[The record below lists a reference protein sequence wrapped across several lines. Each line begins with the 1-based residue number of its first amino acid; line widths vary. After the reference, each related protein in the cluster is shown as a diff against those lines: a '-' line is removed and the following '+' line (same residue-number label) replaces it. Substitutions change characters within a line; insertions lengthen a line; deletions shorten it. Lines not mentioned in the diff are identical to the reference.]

1 MDREE
6 FDAAEERV
14 PATEPEFAQDAADT
28 PTVPGPASAW
38 PATPEPT
45 PEPATAGPA
54 PWSTATAPS
63 TPPPRPE
70 YSWPSEPPAREK
82 TPRANSGMRNML
94 IAALIGALIGGGVAG
109 GIVAATDDD
118 GGGTTIVQ
126 SGGNVPARAS
136 TALTKPGDLSAI
148 IEKVKPAVVRIDAG
162 SGAQQ
167 GTGTGFI
174 IASDGVIVSN
184 AHVVEGS
191 DTVQVTFEDGDEV
204 EGKVLGSSSTVD
216 LAVVKVNRSDLPTV
230 ELGNSDSVQVGDAVV
245 AIGNALGLS
254 DGSGLTVTT
263 GIVSGL
269 DRTVDVG
276 VGETLLNAIQTD
288 AAINP
293 GNSGGPLL
301 DSEGRVI
308 GINSAIANPGA
319 SNNVGFAIAI
329 SSARPI
335 FEDLRQGKEP
345 RIAFLGV
352 RTQTVTPSLAE
363 EENLKTDKGAYV
375 VEVTPNSG
383 AANGG
388 IKQGDVIVEIDGQS
402 VERDD
407 QVLRAVRGHHPGDKV
422 NVVVMR
428 GDNRQTLSV
437 TLGDFSRQS

>member
-14 PATEPEFAQDAADT
+14 SATEPESPPDAAADT
-28 PTVPGPASAW
+28 PSDPQPAWS
-38 PATPEPT
+38 ATP
-45 PEPATAGPA
+45 A
-54 PWSTATAPS
+54 
-63 TPPPRPE
+63 PPPPE
-70 YSWPSEPPAREK
+70 YSWPSQPPAREK
-82 TPRANSGMRNML
+82 APRANSGMRNML
-94 IAALIGALIGGGVAG
+94 VAALIGALIGGGVAG
-109 GIVAATDDD
+109 GIVAAVDDD

-136 TALTKPGDLSAI
+136 TAIAKPGDLGAI
-148 IEKVKPAVVRIDAG
+148 IEKVKPAVVRIDSG

-174 IASDGVIVSN
+174 IASDGVIVTN

-191 DTVQVTFEDGDEV
+191 DTVQVTFEDGDDV
-204 EGKVLGSSSTVD
+204 EGKVLGSSPTVD

-230 ELGNSDSVQVGDAVV
+230 KLGDSDSVQVGDAVV

-301 DSEGRVI
+301 DSAGRVI
-308 GINSAIANPGA
+308 GINTAIANPGS

-363 EENLKTDKGAYV
+363 QENLKTDKGAYV
-375 VEVTPNSG
+375 VEVTPGSG

-407 QVLRAVRGHHPGDKV
+407 QVLRAVRGHHPGDKAT
-422 NVVVMR
+422 VVVMR
-428 GDNRQTLSV
+428 GDKRQTLSV